1 MKNLLVLWIMALML
15 VFLTGGSA
23 VAEVDP
29 ILDGFMDPTSNTID
43 EGTESDD
50 HPWGGE
56 QSPAVDPDPPTTRPL
71 RVILTTGIVPVDQFL
86 NTIIYGLKYDLIRSE
101 HSKSRRPSSA
111 VIEVTSSDLRSHE
124 QSRTFIKK
132 GRVAR

>member
-15 VFLTGGSA
+15 VFVARGSA

-29 ILDGFMDPTSNTID
+29 ILDGFLDPTSNTID

-56 QSPAVDPDPPTTRPL
+56 QSPAVDPDPPTTRPS

-86 NTIIYGLKYDLIRSE
+86 NTIIYGLKYDLICSE
-101 HSKSRRPSSA
+101 QSNSNHPTSA
-111 VIEVTSSDLRSHE
+111 VIKETSSDLRPNE
-124 QSRTFIKK
+124 KSRTFIKK